1 MNANPGGALPPSLDD
16 PRVVEALEE
25 YLADLESGQRPN
37 RQAFLARHA
46 EIAEPLAECLDG
58 MEMLHEASSPSR
70 AGGAADT
77 ADWQPGAALGDF
89 RIVREIGRGGMGV
102 VYEAEQLS
110 LGRRIALKVLPFA
123 LTLDPRHLQR
133 FKNEARAA
141 AHLHHTN
148 IVPIYSVGCERGVH
162 FYAMQYIE
170 GQTVAEVI
178 LGLRAL
184 AAVRSPQRE
193 QGRPPTSPQRE
204 QGQTASLA
212 RAAGSEDSPKTLARK
227 SVEPTTTPY
236 GLRAELPAPS
246 AETTV
251 EPRGALETAYS
262 SGGPQFFR
270 TVAELGVQAAEALEH
285 AHEYGVV
292 HRDVKP
298 GNLMVDARGHLWIAD
313 FGLAQFQNDAALT
326 LTGDLL
332 GTLRYMSP
340 EQALA
345 RRGLVDHRTDIYSL
359 GATLYELLTLQ
370 PAYAGTDRQELLR
383 QIALDEPRPPRRHN
397 PAIPAD
403 LETIVL
409 KAMAKGVEERYAT
422 ARELADD
429 LRRFLEQKPILAR
442 RPALLE
448 RAAKWSRRHRT
459 AVTTAVVLLL
469 LAAVGFA
476 VSTALIAREQ
486 WKTQAAYEQLAREQK
501 KTQTAYEAE
510 ARERDRAEKSFR
522 QARQA
527 VDFFAVLAE
536 EELADK
542 PELQG
547 LRRKLLQ
554 TCLDYYQDFIVQS
567 GDDPAIQS
575 DLAASHLR
583 MANILDAIGQ
593 KEAAQAAAVRAS
605 QIEDKRPG
613 DSHPPPGPP
622 PRPGWPR
629 ESLAFLLLGQK
640 SVQQDLKLAPEQTEK
655 VERLASK
662 RRALTWWE
670 SRNLGPD
677 EVRARFAD
685 QEAQEKAMVDGLQEA
700 QGRRLKQIVWQQRG
714 GLALADP
721 EVAAALELTPAQQEK
736 VRGLLEEMLHRGRGR
751 GGPRRGWSE
760 PLLNLL
766 TDAQRAEWNEMTGE
780 PFKGELRLGF
790 GGPPPGPG
798 RDFPRHGRP

>member
-1 MNANPGGALPPSLDD
+1 MKPTPGGSLPPSLDD

-25 YLADLESGQRPN
+25 YLASLESGQKPN

-46 EIAEPLAECLDG
+46 EIAAPLAECIDG
-58 MEMLHEASSPSR
+58 MEMLHEASSPAR
-70 AGGAADT
+70 PAGAIADVGV
-77 ADWQPGAALGDF
+77 DWQPGAALGDF

-162 FYAMQYIE
+162 FYAMQFIE

-178 LGLRAL
+178 HGLRTL
-184 AAVRSPQRE
+184 AVSPQRQ
-193 QGRPPTSPQRE
+193 QGRLP
-204 QGQTASLA
+204 ALA
-212 RAAGSEDSPKTLARK
+212 GAAGSCPGST
-227 SVEPTTTPY
+227 
-236 GLRAELPAPS
+236 

-251 EPRGALETAYS
+251 ERLGAIETAYS
-262 SGGPQFFR
+262 SGSPQFFR
-270 TVAELGVQAAEALEH
+270 KVAELGVQAAEALEH

-298 GNLMVDARGHLWIAD
+298 GNLMVDARGHLWVAD

-326 LTGDLL
+326 LSGDLL

-345 RRGLVDHRTDIYSL
+345 RRGAVDHRTDVYSL

-370 PAYAGTDRQELLR
+370 PAHTGSDRQELLH
-383 QIALDEPRPPRRHN
+383 QIAVEEPRPPRRHN

-442 RPALLE
+442 RPTLLE
-448 RAAKWSRRHRT
+448 RAAKWARRHRT
-459 AVTTAVVLLL
+459 AVAAVVVLLL

-486 WKTQAAYEQLAREQK
+486 WKTQAAYEQLAAEQK
-501 KTQTAYEAE
+501 KTQAAYEAE

-567 GDDPAIQS
+567 GDDPATQS

-583 MANILDAIGQ
+583 MANILDAIG
-593 KEAAQAAAVRAS
+593 KKDEAQAAAVRAS
-605 QIEDKRPG
+605 QIEEKRPG
-613 DSHPPPGPP
+613 DGHPPFGHP
-622 PRPGWPR
+622 PRPGFPR
-629 ESLAFLLLGQK
+629 EGLAFLLLGQK
-640 SVQQDLKLAPEQTEK
+640 SVQQELKLTEEQIKK
-655 VERLASK
+655 VDQLASK

-670 SRNLGPD
+670 SRNLEPD
-677 EVRARFAD
+677 EVHARFLA
-685 QEAQEKAMVDGLQEA
+685 QEAQEKALVDGLPEPQA
-700 QGRRLKQIVWQQRG
+700 RRLKQIVWQQRG
-714 GLALADP
+714 GLALAES
-721 EVAAALELTPAQQEK
+721 EVATALALTSAQQDK
-736 VRGLLEEMLHRGRGR
+736 VRGLLEELLHRGRGR
-751 GGPRRGWSE
+751 GGPRRTLSE
-760 PLLNLL
+760 PLLALL
-766 TDAQRAEWNEMTGE
+766 TDAQRTKWDELTGE

-798 RDFPRHGRP
+798 RDFPRHPRP